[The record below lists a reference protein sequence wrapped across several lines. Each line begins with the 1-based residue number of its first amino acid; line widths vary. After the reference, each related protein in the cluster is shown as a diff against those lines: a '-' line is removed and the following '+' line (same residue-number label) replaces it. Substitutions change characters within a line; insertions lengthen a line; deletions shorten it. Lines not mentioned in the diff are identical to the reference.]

1 MLRQVQV
8 FFRFL
13 KLFEHT
19 PPDGEGPYEK
29 YTRGSRSR
37 VHDIV
42 QHVHNSGKWNETVGQ
57 KHARIA
63 RHYAHGPACL
73 RMCVGACVRL
83 YVCLLECVHL
93 SPSVGPERKAMP
105 WDCDCAGLTSLRV
118 LHEPGCAGELHRESW
133 VCCSKGVQYSEGIIS
148 EVTHRGDRSGCDCLA
163 QCRVIGTQN
172 TAWRRPEL
180 PVLSKTALQ

>member
-19 PPDGEGPYEK
+19 PPNGAGPYEK

-63 RHYAHGPACL
+63 RQYAHGPACL
-73 RMCVGACVRL
+73 CMCVGAGVRL

-93 SPSVGPERKAMP
+93 SPSVGRNERLCLRTATVQ
-105 WDCDCAGLTSLRV
+105 GLTSLRV
-118 LHEPGCAGELHRESW
+118 LREPGCAGELHRESW
-133 VCCSKGVQYSEGIIS
+133 VCCSKGVQ
-148 EVTHRGDRSGCDCLA
+148 
-163 QCRVIGTQN
+163 
-172 TAWRRPEL
+172 
-180 PVLSKTALQ
+180 